1 MKKVVM
7 LVVSTVVV
15 LSACTRHHV
24 SDMELYGNTFIHLN
38 DSDFTAPSDW
48 VEYSLI
54 DSSFTISI
62 PPYMRRSIIDG
73 MRMLEKNE
81 AVFSHNDSV
90 TNGEHRYG
98 RIWIGYS
105 KVPEGTANAVTD
117 YINTYEPQTYKALE
131 QIVDNALG
139 KGPDSPSAQDGVPAG
154 KVLNGPFY
162 DCLYIGKHDWQ
173 RSYAIDAYYRRGGH
187 TKGKGAV
194 SCHIFIVQN
203 FDEMVNITV
212 SHHDKD
218 SADFKDL
225 FKIIKTFRWKNVK
238 NKFNQQSNTY

>member
-1 MKKVVM
+1 MRKIIM
-7 LVVSTVVV
+7 MVVSTVVV
-15 LSACTRHHV
+15 LGSCTNHHV
-24 SDMELYGNTFIHLN
+24 SDVELYGNTFIHLS

-48 VEYSLI
+48 VEYSLM

-62 PPYMRRSIIDG
+62 PPYMKPSIIDG

-98 RIWIGYS
+98 RIWIGYFQ
-105 KVPEGTANAVTD
+105 VPEGTANAVTD

-154 KVLNGPFY
+154 KVINGPFY
-162 DCLYIGKHDWQ
+162 DCLYIGKHDWH

-187 TKGKGAV
+187 TRGKGAV

-203 FDEMVNITV
+203 YDEMVNITV

-225 FKIIKTFRWKNVK
+225 FKVIKTFRWKNVK
-238 NKFNQQSNTY
+238 NKFNQIN